1 MPQLTEPA
9 SIWPGEVPGRSY
21 LCRYCTPISIPALS
35 IFVLTLLWYNP
46 FTIQSFNLQ
55 LESDPSFFSTESTR
69 TLQPSHHPQ
78 TWMNQ
83 KHHVFTKF
91 RKLSIFPLLP
101 NFGYISKV
109 GSYGFPL
116 IKIQPFPQT
125 VGLFCSGDVA
135 SPSTPRTVDPPNSHR
150 IPSPLVPP
158 RVGCVWLLGPPLELH
173 GSPDIRLVLQSQ
185 INSYRYCRSSCSNY
199 TELWIWEVRRDQ

>member
-1 MPQLTEPA
+1 MPQLTQPA

-21 LCRYCTPISIPALS
+21 LCRYCTPISIPSLS

-46 FTIQSFNLQ
+46 FTIQRFNLQ
-55 LESDPSFFSTESTR
+55 LESDPSFFSTESTFG
-69 TLQPSHHPQ
+69 LC
-78 TWMNQ
+78 NQ
-83 KHHVFTKF
+83 ATIPRRV
-91 RKLSIFPLLP
+91 SIFPLLP